1 MINGWYFYSYK
12 LKHFKFVSFINSEDL
27 LVNMK
32 GDTGRAK

>member
-12 LKHFKFVSFINSEDL
+12 LKHFKFVSFINYEDL

-32 GDTGRAK
+32 DDTGRAK